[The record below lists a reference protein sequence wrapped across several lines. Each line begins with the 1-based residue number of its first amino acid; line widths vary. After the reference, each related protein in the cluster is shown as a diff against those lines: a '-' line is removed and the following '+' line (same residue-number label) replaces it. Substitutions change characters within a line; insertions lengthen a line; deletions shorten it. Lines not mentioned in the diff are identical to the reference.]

1 MISNAYSF
9 VISRNVY
16 YNNGTLCVW
25 EEFLI
30 YHSVIV
36 VIKIF
41 CMNGDSEN
49 LIKSKEIKK
58 VSVR

>member
-16 YNNGTLCVW
+16 SYNGTLCVW